1 MASADARTPVL
12 AAATGGIGSTAGRR
26 PRARLE
32 MDARPAV
39 GARSSGS
46 RGSSVVSA
54 LTAWMRTMKIPDDIK
69 LPLFLVAILILFLSV
84 YFLREMLIPFT
95 VAILLTYLLRPAVV
109 VISQFLDYMFSC
121 CGARCCRTLQE
132 RSRANWDRLWGW
144 VQRRLCCCCC
154 ERKKRAAHSKK
165 HDGDAPLA
173 GHDEALQR
181 DIKQLQKAKQG
192 QYKCWE
198 AESEGET
205 DEEAGSSESRPLKPL
220 DGGATTAGAKAAAP
234 AAASGVPDSGDA
246 GARKGVDPTEFYSVS
261 CSRLTAVLLA
271 TALAVGVIAILVLI
285 VVDSIHSFH
294 DKYWATFS
302 QRLDAVLH
310 NIVAWIQE
318 NLRFDA
324 SSLLTSADALV
335 KEISSGSTL
344 MSIAA
349 AIIVVVV
356 TLLFMMFLLLDD
368 RFDTGVAAAK
378 RAKERAAA
386 AAAAA
391 DAKAG
396 GSERSAAEAAAAAA
410 AAAAV
415 ASEDDRMWSDIDAAI
430 HRYLIAKTLVSVAMG
445 LGVFLVLGPILHVK
459 LAHLFGVLTVILNFI
474 PNVGAL
480 IAALVPLPIIL
491 LDPDLSVAA
500 QVLAILLPL
509 AIHFVVGN
517 FVEPFVLG
525 PLLSLHPVVVLLSLS
540 FWYVLWGV
548 AGAILAVPITSVIAI
563 GLKRS
568 RHAYADFIV
577 TLLEEFRVDL
587 SLLRLGGGCRGGGDK
602 SGGDAG
608 GGSGGAGGGKDG
620 SNSGSGGRRR
630 GGGGVLSRS
639 ASYTF
644 MEGGHGGNPPAGG
657 RDDPMDDGSR
667 GSQPSSGSDSEFS
680 DSGAGGAVAVAVQS
694 DDTAATAAAA
704 ASAVTTEL
712 RARGGRSAAAADDS
726 AFDAFQSAGGAA
738 PAAAAPFPAAQ
749 GGLVQTANP
758 LAAAASAGSDG
769 PAGSERRE
777 TKRD

>member
-1 MASADARTPVL
+1 
-12 AAATGGIGSTAGRR
+12 
-26 PRARLE
+26 
-32 MDARPAV
+32 
-39 GARSSGS
+39 
-46 RGSSVVSA
+46 
-54 LTAWMRTMKIPDDIK
+54 MRTMKIPDDIK

-84 YFLREMLIPFT
+84 YLLREMLIPFT

-121 CGARCCRTLQE
+121 CGARCCRSLQE

-165 HDGDAPLA
+165 HDGDAPAA
-173 GHDEALQR
+173 GPDDALQR

-220 DGGATTAGAKAAAP
+220 DGGVTTAGAKAAAP
-234 AAASGVPDSGDA
+234 GAAGGVPDSGDA

-310 NIVAWIQE
+310 NIVTWIQE
-318 NLRFDA
+318 NLHFDA

-396 GSERSAAEAAAAAA
+396 GSNRSAAEAAAAAA
-410 AAAAV
+410 AAAAI

-587 SLLRLGGGCRGGGDK
+587 SLLRLGGGCSSDGKD
-602 SGGDAG
+602 
-608 GGSGGAGGGKDG
+608 GGAGGASGGGKNG
-620 SNSGSGGRRR
+620 SNGGSGGRRR
-630 GGGGVLSRS
+630 GGGGGLARG

-644 MEGGHGGNPPAGG
+644 LEGGHGGNVPAGG

-680 DSGAGGAVAVAVQS
+680 DGGAGGAVAVAVQS
-694 DDTAATAAAA
+694 DTAASTAAAA
-704 ASAVTTEL
+704 ATEL
-712 RARGGRSAAAADDS
+712 RARSGRSAAAADDS

-738 PAAAAPFPAAQ
+738 PAAGAPFTVAQ
-749 GGLVQTANP
+749 SGLVQTPNP
-758 LAAAASAGSDG
+758 LAAAAGAEG
-769 PAGSERRE
+769 PAAPERRE
-777 TKRD
+777 TKQD